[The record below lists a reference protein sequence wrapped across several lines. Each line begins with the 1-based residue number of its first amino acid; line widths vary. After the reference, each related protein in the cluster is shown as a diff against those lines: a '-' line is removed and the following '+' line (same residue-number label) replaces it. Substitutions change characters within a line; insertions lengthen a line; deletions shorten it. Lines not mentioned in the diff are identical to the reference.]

1 MSTRLIPKAVFLVQD
16 AKTGA
21 CLLTVH
27 VTPNAPKTKADGLYG
42 EPGQEALRV
51 RLQALPV
58 EGKANEALVKWLSKE
73 LGIAQRD
80 ITLVRGQTSRH
91 KQVRLEA
98 GAVAVA
104 RWERLLTSP

>member
-1 MSTRLIPKAVFLVQD
+1 MSTRTPPEAVFLAHD

-21 CLLTVH
+21 CLLSVH
-27 VTPNAPKTKADGLYG
+27 VTPNAPKTKTDGLYG

-58 EGKANEALVKWLSKE
+58 DGKANEALVKWLSKE
-73 LGIAQRD
+73 LGVAQRD
-80 ITLVRGQTSRH
+80 ITLVRGQTSKR
-91 KQVRLEA
+91 KQLKIEA

-104 RWERLLTSP
+104 RWERLLTPS

>member
-1 MSTRLIPKAVFLVQD
+1 MSTRPPPDAVFLAYD

-51 RLQALPV
+51 RLQAMPV
-58 EGKANEALVKWLSKE
+58 DGQANEALVKWLSKE
-73 LGIAQRD
+73 LGVAQRD
-80 ITLVRGQTSRH
+80 ITLVRGQTSRR
-91 KQVRLEA
+91 KQLRLEA
-98 GAVAVA
+98 GAVAEA
-104 RWERLLTSP
+104 HWERLLTPP

>member
-1 MSTRLIPKAVFLVQD
+1 MPTRPPPNAVFLAHD

-42 EPGQEALRV
+42 EPGQKALRV

-58 EGKANEALVKWLSKE
+58 DGKANEALVKWLSKE
-73 LGIAQRD
+73 LFVAQSD

-91 KQVRLEA
+91 KQLRLEA

-104 RWERLLTSP
+104 RWESLLTPS

>member
-1 MSTRLIPKAVFLVQD
+1 MSTRPPPDAAFLAYD

-27 VTPNAPKTKADGLYG
+27 VTPNALRTRADGLYG

-58 EGKANEALVKWLSKE
+58 DGKANEALVKWLSKE
-73 LGIAQRD
+73 LGVAQRD

-91 KQVRLEA
+91 KQLRLEA
-98 GAVAVA
+98 GAAAEA
-104 RWERLLTSP
+104 RWERLLTPP

>member
-1 MSTRLIPKAVFLVQD
+1 MPTRPSPNAVFLAHD

-27 VTPNAPKTKADGLYG
+27 VTPNAPKTRVDGLYE

-58 EGKANEALVKWLSKE
+58 DGKANEALVKWLSKE
-73 LGIAQRD
+73 LGVAQRD

-91 KQVRLEA
+91 KQLRLEA

-104 RWERLLTSP
+104 RWERLLTPP